1 MIIYEKLPSDL
12 LISFYDEVLENIN
25 KGILTKTMYYELGII
40 ISVASR
46 RGISL
51 EEPCD
56 FEQIVD
62 QKILNV
68 LIQCAHEYNDKK
80 NLPPLASC

>member
-1 MIIYEKLPSDL
+1 MILYEKLPSDI
-12 LISFYDEVLENIN
+12 LISFYDEVLKNIN
-25 KGILTKTMYYELGII
+25 KGILTKNMYYELGII
-40 ISVASR
+40 ISVASQ

-62 QKILNV
+62 QETLNV
-68 LIQCAHEYNDKK
+68 LIQCAHKCNGKK
-80 NLPPLASC
+80 NVSLASC